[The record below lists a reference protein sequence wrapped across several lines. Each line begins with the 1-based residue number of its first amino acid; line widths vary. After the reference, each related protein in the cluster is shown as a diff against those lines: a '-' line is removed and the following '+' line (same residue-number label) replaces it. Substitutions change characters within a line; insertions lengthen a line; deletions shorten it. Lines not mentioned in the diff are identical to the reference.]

1 MRQIYEE
8 GLAKTPANYEPLSPL
23 SFLTRSSQLYPEKT
37 AIVYEEESISW
48 REFHIECKKVAS
60 ALVEEGVGFGDTV
73 ATVLP
78 NIPEMMVLHFAVP
91 MVGAVLNAINVR
103 LDAATIRF
111 ILKHG
116 EAKILF
122 TDKEFSG
129 AVKAAISGVEGL
141 RVIDVDDRHFK
152 AGELV
157 GSINYNEF
165 KALGVVEQQ
174 FGFPKDEWDAISL
187 NYTSGTTG
195 DPKGVVYHHRGA
207 YLNAANNALTWG
219 MGLYPRYLW
228 TLPMFH
234 CNGWCFPWTLAAV
247 GGSAICIRNVRDKE
261 IFKAFRDHKVTHFC
275 GAPVVLNTLLN
286 APVEYQ
292 ENVPSGIKVM
302 TAGAAPPASVIKGME
317 SLGFEVIQVYGLTET
332 YGPMIVSEWREEW
345 EHLPPEEK
353 SRLKARQGVQSIMAG
368 SMMVGD
374 PSTMEEVPWDGET
387 KGEVFMRGNIV
398 MKGYLKNKKTTEK
411 CFEGGWFHSGD
422 IAVCHPNG
430 YIEIKDRTKDII
442 ISGGENISSIEIE
455 AVLYSHP
462 KILEAAVVAKP
473 DEKWGEHPCAFVGL
487 KPSEQLTAE
496 EVINYCKERMASFK
510 VPKTIVFQDLE
521 KTSTGKIQKFR
532 LREMAKDI

>member
-442 ISGGENISSIEIE
+442 ISGEKISLAS
-455 AVLYSHP
+455 
-462 KILEAAVVAKP
+462 K
-473 DEKWGEHPCAFVGL
+473 L
-487 KPSEQLTAE
+487 KQSL
-496 EVINYCKERMASFK
+496 
-510 VPKTIVFQDLE
+510 
-521 KTSTGKIQKFR
+521 
-532 LREMAKDI
+532 